1 MESIP
6 KGRSEARRPTI
17 HDVALEAR
25 VGLGTA
31 SRALTGSG
39 RVSPEARARVAA
51 AIKRLGF
58 EPSPA
63 ARALRRGRT
72 QTIGVLIPFFT
83 RHYFLEILRGIE
95 EATSERDYA
104 LIIYDVEQ
112 PEQAKAHL
120 RFLTRTHRVDAL
132 IVVALDGT
140 LLAPALRA
148 TGHTLPI
155 VAVDTTIRGA
165 PAIDVDYEGGVYA
178 VVQHLLARGHRRI
191 ALIDRAADPVTN
203 ATTLRRRSGYERAL
217 REAGVR
223 ISPSLVVVADYSPEA
238 GRIAAASLI
247 KSKHPTAL
255 ACASDLQALGA
266 MDAVR
271 QAGLSVPGDVA
282 VTGFHDVEIAGYV
295 GLTTVRVSMREMG
308 RTAIDFAL
316 SLLEG
321 RGDTPA
327 CQLVSTEL
335 VVRSTS

>member
-1 MESIP
+1 MKSMP

-17 HDVALEAR
+17 HDVAQEAG

-39 RVSPEARARVAA
+39 RVSPAARARVAA

-58 EPSPA
+58 EPSAA
-63 ARALRRGRT
+63 ARALRRGKT

-104 LIIYDVEQ
+104 LIIYNVEQ

-132 IVVALDGT
+132 IVVALDGK
-140 LLAPALRA
+140 LLAPALRG
-148 TGHTLPI
+148 TGHALPI

-165 PAIDVDYEGGVYA
+165 PAVDVDYEGGVHA
-178 VVQHLLARGHRRI
+178 AVQHLLARGHRRI
-191 ALIDRAADPVTN
+191 ALIDRTADPVTD
-203 ATTLRRRSGYERAL
+203 AMTLQRRSGYERAL

-223 ISPSLVVVADYSPEA
+223 IAPGLVVVADYSPEA
-238 GRIAAASLI
+238 GRLAAASLI

-266 MDAVR
+266 LEAVR

-282 VTGFHDVEIAGYV
+282 VTGFHDVEVAGYV
-295 GLTTVRVSMREMG
+295 SLTTVRVSTRDIG
-308 RTAIDFAL
+308 RSAVGFAL
-316 SLLEG
+316 SLLDG
-321 RGDTPA
+321 HSATPA
-327 CQLVSTEL
+327 RQLVPAEL